1 MPTIKLVNVTKQFG
15 KGSLAVDKLN
25 MVIKNG
31 EFVSLLGPS
40 GCGKTTTLR
49 MIAGLETPT
58 EGEIYFDDECV
69 FSDEKGINLSP
80 DKRNVGFLFQNYA
93 LWPHMTVY
101 KNISFGLENMKWPK
115 DKIDARVKEI
125 CKTMRIEEYV
135 NRYPAELSGGQQ
147 QRVAIARTLAPN
159 PKVLLMDEPL
169 SNLDAKLR
177 NDMRAELK
185 RLHMTTGSTFVYVTH
200 DQSEAMTLSTK
211 VALIRQGLLQ
221 QYCPPLELYGEPA
234 NLFCADFM
242 GNPSM
247 NFLPAEGV
255 KDGNSLVLT
264 DENFTVRF
272 TPNEPLDLP
281 EKGDYVLGIR
291 PEFVNVSD
299 EGIEAR
305 VISSLPSGMET
316 TLSLGVGDVSLAAVA
331 FGSIDFAMDSI
342 VHFNFSGN
350 RYVLFDKK
358 SEEKLGLGSLEIVRA

>member
-1 MPTIKLVNVTKQFG
+1 MPTIRLVNVTKQFG
-15 KGSLAVDKLN
+15 KGSLAVDNLN
-25 MVIKNG
+25 MEIKNG

-80 DKRNVGFLFQNYA
+80 DKRNIGFLFQNYA

-125 CKTMRIEEYV
+125 CKTMRIEEYI

-185 RLHMTTGSTFVYVTH
+185 RLHLTTGSTFVYVTH

-211 VALIRQGLLQ
+211 VALIKLGLLQ
-221 QYCPPLELYGEPA
+221 QYCPPLQLYGEP
-234 NLFCADFM
+234 NNVFCADFM

-247 NFLPAEGV
+247 NFVKCHGHTEGDHLILNTQKFKV
-255 KDGNSLVLT
+255 I
-264 DENFTVRF
+264 F
-272 TPNEPLDLP
+272 TPNEKVELQP
-281 EKGDYVLGIR
+281 EHEYILGIR
-291 PEFVNVSD
+291 PEFIHVSN
-299 EGIEAR
+299 EGVEAR
-305 VISSLPSGMET
+305 VVSSLPSGMET
-316 TLSLGVGDVSLAAVA
+316 TLALAVDDIVFSAVA
-331 FGSIDFAMDSI
+331 FGSVDFAMDST
-342 VHFNFSGN
+342 VRFNFEGN
-350 RYVLFDKK
+350 RYVLFDKET
-358 SEEKLGLGSLEIVRA
+358 EEKIVLGSLEIIE

>member
-1 MPTIKLVNVTKQFG
+1 MPTIRLVDITKKFG

-25 MVIKNG
+25 MEIKNG

-125 CKTMRIEEYV
+125 CKTMRIEEYM

-185 RLHMTTGSTFVYVTH
+185 RLHKTTDSTFVYVTH

-211 VALIRQGLLQ
+211 VALIKLGILQ

-234 NLFCADFM
+234 NIFCADFM

-247 NFLPAEGV
+247 NFVDVKGV
-255 KDGNSLVLT
+255 KDGDSLILSN
-264 DENFTVRF
+264 DHFKVRF
-272 TPNEPLDLP
+272 TPNEKIELKD
-281 EKGDYVLGIR
+281 KDYVIGIR
-291 PEFVNVSD
+291 PEFVKICD
-299 EGIEAR
+299 EGIEAK

-316 TLSLGVGDVSLAAVA
+316 TLSLGVGTVTLAAVA
-331 FGSIDFAMDSI
+331 FGSVDYAMDST
-342 VHFNFSGN
+342 VHFDFEGN
-350 RYVLFDKK
+350 RYVLFDKE
-358 SEEKLGLGSLEIVRA
+358 SEENLTLGSLEIVE

>member
-1 MPTIKLVNVTKQFG
+1 MPTIRLVNVTKQFG
-15 KGSLAVDKLN
+15 KGSLAVDRLN
-25 MVIKNG
+25 MEIKNG

-58 EGEIYFDDECV
+58 EGEIYFDDQCV

-101 KNISFGLENMKWPK
+101 RNIAFGLENMKWPK

-125 CKTMRIEEYV
+125 CKTMRIEEYI

-185 RLHMTTGSTFVYVTH
+185 RLHKTTDKLG
-200 DQSEAMTLSTK
+200 
-211 VALIRQGLLQ
+211 ILQ
-221 QYCPPLELYGEPA
+221 QYCPPLELYGEPV
-234 NLFCADFM
+234 NIFCADFM

-247 NFLPAEGV
+247 NFVDVKGTV
-255 KDGNSLVLT
+255 KDNGLLLVN
-264 DENFTVRF
+264 DHFKVHF
-272 TPNEPLDLP
+272 TPNEKIELKD
-281 EKGDYVLGIR
+281 GNYVLGIR
-291 PEFVNVSD
+291 PEFVKISD
-299 EGIEAR
+299 EGIESK

-316 TLSLGVGDVSLAAVA
+316 TLSLGVGSVTLSAVA
-331 FGSIDFAMDSI
+331 FGSVDFAMDSI
-342 VHFNFSGN
+342 VKFNFEGD
-350 RYVLFDKK
+350 RYVLFDKE
-358 SEEKLGLGSLEIVRA
+358 SEQNLSLGSLEIVE

>member
-1 MPTIKLVNVTKQFG
+1 MPTIRLVNVTKQFG
-15 KGSLAVDKLN
+15 KGSLAVDRLN
-25 MVIKNG
+25 MEIKNG

-58 EGEIYFDDECV
+58 EGEIYFDDQCV

-101 KNISFGLENMKWPK
+101 RNIAFGLENMKWPK

-125 CKTMRIEEYV
+125 CKTMRIEEYI

-159 PKVLLMDEPL
+159 PKILLMDEPL

-185 RLHMTTGSTFVYVTH
+185 RLHKTTDSTFVYVTH

-211 VALIRQGLLQ
+211 VALIKLGILQ
-221 QYCPPLELYGEPA
+221 QYCPPLELYGEPV
-234 NLFCADFM
+234 NIFCADFM

-247 NFLPAEGV
+247 NFVDVKGTV
-255 KDGNSLVLT
+255 KDNGLLLVN
-264 DENFTVRF
+264 DHFKVHF
-272 TPNEPLDLP
+272 TPNEKIELKD
-281 EKGDYVLGIR
+281 GNYVLGIR
-291 PEFVNVSD
+291 PEFVKISD
-299 EGIEAR
+299 EGIESK

-316 TLSLGVGDVSLAAVA
+316 TLSLGVGSVTLSAVA
-331 FGSIDFAMDSI
+331 FGSVDFAMDSI
-342 VHFNFSGN
+342 VKFNFEGD
-350 RYVLFDKK
+350 RYVLFDKE
-358 SEEKLGLGSLEIVRA
+358 SEQNLSLGSLEIVE

>member
-1 MPTIKLVNVTKQFG
+1 MPTIKLMNVTKQFG

-25 MVIKNG
+25 MEIKDG

-58 EGEIYFDDECV
+58 EGEIYFDDVCV

-80 DKRNVGFLFQNYA
+80 DKRNIGFLFQNYA
-93 LWPHMTVY
+93 LWPHMTVR

-115 DKIDARVKEI
+115 DQIEARVDEI
-125 CKTMRIEEYV
+125 CKTMRIEEYKD
-135 NRYPAELSGGQQ
+135 RYPAELSGGQQ

-185 RLHMTTGSTFVYVTH
+185 RLHLTTGSTFVYVTH

-211 VALIRQGLLQ
+211 VALIKLGILQ

-234 NLFCADFM
+234 NIFCADFM

-247 NFLPAEGV
+247 NFVDCHGRKEGN
-255 KDGNSLVLT
+255 KIVLST
-264 DENFTVRF
+264 KTFKCEF
-272 TPNEPLDLP
+272 TPNDPIDVP
-281 EKGDYVLGIR
+281 EESEYVLGIR
-291 PEFVNVSD
+291 PEFVNVCD
-299 EGIEAR
+299 DGLKAT

-316 TLSLGVGDVSLAAVA
+316 TLSVAVDDITLSAVA
-331 FGSIDFAMDSI
+331 FGSIDFAMDSEVKI
-342 VHFNFSGN
+342 NFSGN
-350 RYVLFDKK
+350 RYVLFDKA
-358 SEEKLGLGSLEIVRA
+358 STNKLSLGSLKVIE

>member
-25 MVIKNG
+25 MEIKDG

-58 EGEIYFDDECV
+58 EGEIYFDDVCV

-80 DKRNVGFLFQNYA
+80 DKRNIGFLFQNYA
-93 LWPHMTVY
+93 LWPHMTVR

-115 DKIDARVKEI
+115 DQIEARVDEI
-125 CKTMRIEEYV
+125 CKTMRIEEYKD
-135 NRYPAELSGGQQ
+135 RYPAELSGGQQ

-185 RLHMTTGSTFVYVTH
+185 RLHLNTGSTFVYVTH

-211 VALIRQGLLQ
+211 VALIKLGILQ
-221 QYCPPLELYGEPA
+221 QYCPPLKLYGEP
-234 NLFCADFM
+234 NNIFCADFM

-247 NFLPAEGV
+247 NFVECHGKKEGD
-255 KDGNSLVLT
+255 KIILNT
-264 DENFTVRF
+264 KRFICEF
-272 TPNEPLDLP
+272 TPNDPIDVAQEG
-281 EKGDYVLGIR
+281 EYVLGIR

-299 EGIEAR
+299 DGLTAT

-316 TLSLGVGDVSLAAVA
+316 TLSVAIDDIVLSAVA
-331 FGSIDFAMDSI
+331 FGSIDFAMDSEVKI
-342 VHFNFSGN
+342 NFSGN
-350 RYVLFDKK
+350 RYVLFDKA
-358 SEEKLGLGSLEIVRA
+358 STNKLTLGSLRVIQ